1 MLSASPSMIVR
12 SSLEEMLDSLRRRD
26 EEEKP
31 KDLPPALPAR
41 PTSRGRL
48 PPARRSLPTNFK
60 VDTDGGVPE
69 SLPSVKDETKRKE
82 KDLGSKRN
90 SFGSKKVKREQ
101 TVESPY
107 VSLPEET
114 TIELTGNL
122 DQAATVTAFSAAL
135 PSRVQDLDCD
145 DNIGYFIKKVKFRW
159 LRTICWKFL
168 VCLRFF

>member
-26 EEEKP
+26 EDEKP

-41 PTSRGRL
+41 PASRGRL

-60 VDTDGGVPE
+60 VDSDGSVPE
-69 SLPSVKDETKRKE
+69 SLPSPKEETKRRKN
-82 KDLGSKRN
+82 DLGLKRN

-107 VSLPEET
+107 VSPPEENKL
-114 TIELTGNL
+114 ELTGGL
-122 DQAATVTAFSAAL
+122 DQAATVTPSYAAL
-135 PSRVQDLDCD
+135 PSGVQDLDCD
-145 DNIGYFIKKVKFRW
+145 DNIRYFIKKVKFRW
-159 LRTICWKFL
+159 LSPILLKFL
-168 VCLRFF
+168 VCFSFF